1 MATWLAKR
9 IALKEIAAIL
19 VLKVETIQPT
29 PPSLKVGSSGLGVNT
44 LLRG

>member
-1 MATWLAKR
+1 MTTWLAKG

-19 VLKVETIQPT
+19 VPRVENIKLT